1 MDGDLPH
8 HSGSYKIPWGA
19 SGMSFGGKILK
30 KSQSLRISACLFA
43 LFFAAGCFGPQ
54 GYSESE
60 KRKSVQTMRVKTLN
74 KLYKIHP
81 DARGAIKRGVGYGV
95 FSNIG
100 VNLFFVSAAGG
111 WGVVRDN
118 RTGKDTYMNMASAG
132 VGIGLGVKDFR
143 GVFVFT
149 SRSALKRFVNE
160 GWSAQGQADA
170 AAKAGKK
177 GGAYAGA
184 IEIAPGI
191 RLYQIIENG
200 LAIQATIQG
209 TKFWKDS
216 DLN

>member
-1 MDGDLPH
+1 ML
-8 HSGSYKIPWGA
+8 
-19 SGMSFGGKILK
+19 
-30 KSQSLRISACLFA
+30 A
-43 LFFAAGCFGPQ
+43 LFLLAGCFGPS

-60 KRKSVQTMRVKTLN
+60 KRKSVQAMRVETLN

-81 DARGAIKRGVGYGV
+81 DAQGAVKRSVGYGV
-95 FSNIG
+95 FTNVG
-100 VNLFFVSAAGG
+100 LNLFLVSGAGG
-111 WGVVRDN
+111 WGIVRDN

-149 SRSALKRFVNE
+149 SRSALERFVNH

-170 AAKAGKK
+170 AAKAGEK
-177 GGAYAGA
+177 GGALAGA
-184 IEIAPGI
+184 IEVAPGMK
-191 RLYQIIENG
+191 LDQITENG

>member
-1 MDGDLPH
+1 M
-8 HSGSYKIPWGA
+8 KNA
-19 SGMSFGGKILK
+19 KC
-30 KSQSLRISACLFA
+30 LRISACMLA
-43 LFFAAGCFGPQ
+43 LFLLAGCFGPS

-60 KRKSVQTMRVKTLN
+60 KRKSVQAMRVETLN

-81 DARGAIKRGVGYGV
+81 DAQGAVKRSVGYGV
-95 FSNIG
+95 FTNVG
-100 VNLFFVSAAGG
+100 LNLFLVSGAGG
-111 WGVVRDN
+111 WGIVRDN

-149 SRSALKRFVNE
+149 SRSALERFVNH

-170 AAKAGKK
+170 AAKAGEK
-177 GGAYAGA
+177 GGALAGA
-184 IEIAPGI
+184 IEVAPGMK
-191 RLYQIIENG
+191 LDQITENG